1 MHKKYFLLLS
11 AVLLLIHEVQGS
23 SSRNKRNSEQK
34 STTNQSSA
42 HHNFGIVFGL
52 GVLGFFGYQYATTP
66 THLDIQVLDLAINQG
81 NFSQNFAWGVASA
94 SSQNEEDSLNNSW
107 SPAYLASK
115 NQSNLASPGAAC
127 KSWCQWQDDI
137 DKLVYLGVS
146 SYRLSIEWS
155 RVQPTADRFDQS
167 AIDHYVQICKAL
179 VAHNITPMICLH
191 HYSDPA
197 WFLEMG
203 GFSQEKNI
211 PLFTKFCQKIY
222 FALRPYVAQWIVIS
236 QPCAYALKGYSQA
249 MQPPFIKDGHMAEM
263 VMLNLFKAHIQV
275 YDMMHNSY
283 DQKNIGLQPYV
294 GLCHQITQ
302 MQAYTPY
309 SPLDHAVAT
318 AADRM
323 YNKSLLRFFKTGHFR
338 CLKPLIDIA
347 YIPNAPQKFDF
358 FALSYY
364 CPKSFT
370 RTKAIAPKSA
380 STHLTADLSRVI
392 DKQGMYDAIFQASQL
407 GKPVIVVESGINPTD
422 DNQRILL
429 LNSYLSAISQAIAD
443 GYDVRGYY
451 HWTLMDNYEWAQP
464 FDYSHFGLY
473 KNRVINVAGDL
484 HPDYKNHDAMLK
496 PSGKYYKNIMV
507 KQSQKS

>member
-1 MHKKYFLLLS
+1 MILKKTLLIVVALLS
-11 AVLLLIHEVQGS
+11 I
-23 SSRNKRNSEQK
+23 
-34 STTNQSSA
+34 NQSNFLHGAKKNSKVSHQSIA
-42 HHNFGIVFGL
+42 SSTNNFGTVFGL
-52 GVLGFFGYQYATTP
+52 GVLGFFGYQYTTTP
-66 THLDIQVLDLAINQG
+66 THPEIEVLDLASTQDNFPI
-81 NFSQNFAWGVASA
+81 NFSWGVATA

-107 SPAYLASK
+107 SPSYLASK
-115 NQSNLASPGAAC
+115 NQSSMASPAAAS
-127 KSWCQWQDDI
+127 KSWSQWQDDI
-137 DKLVYLGVS
+137 DKLVHLGVN

-155 RVQPTADRFDQS
+155 RVQPTADTFDQT
-167 AIDHYVQICKAL
+167 AINHYVEICKAL
-179 VAHNITPMICLH
+179 VANNISPMICLH
-191 HYSDPA
+191 HYSDPI
-197 WFLEMG
+197 WFLDMG
-203 GFSQEKNI
+203 GFSQEANLAI
-211 PLFTKFCQKIY
+211 FTKFCQQMY
-222 FALRPYVAQWIVIS
+222 LALCPYVAQWIVIS

-249 MQPPFIKDGHMAEM
+249 MQPPFIKDGKLAEK

-283 DQKNIGLQPYV
+283 NHKKIGLQPAI
-294 GLCHQITQ
+294 GICHQITQ

-323 YNKSLLRFFKTGHFR
+323 YNKALLRFFKTGHFR
-338 CLKPLIDIA
+338 CLKPLMDIA
-347 YIPNAPQKFDF
+347 YIPTAPQKFDF

-370 RTKAIAPKSA
+370 RTKAIAPKAA

-429 LNSYLSAISQAIAD
+429 LNSYLSAILQAITD

-464 FDYSHFGLY
+464 FDYCHFGLY
-473 KNRVINVAGDL
+473 KNRVINAAGDL
-484 HPDYKNHDAMLK
+484 NPDYKNHDAMLK
-496 PSGKYYKNIMV
+496 PSGKYYKNIII
-507 KQSQKS
+507 KQTKNS

>member
-1 MHKKYFLLLS
+1 MNRQKFLLILVAFLS
-11 AVLLLIHEVQGS
+11 TH
-23 SSRNKRNSEQK
+23 
-34 STTNQSSA
+34 TDDCSSA
-42 HHNFGIVFGL
+42 GKKCLSQSTDTIVENSTFGTILGL
-52 GVLGFFGYQYATTP
+52 GLASYIGYQFVTTP
-66 THLDIQVLDLAINQG
+66 THPDITVIDLAKYQG
-81 NFSQNFAWGVASA
+81 AFPVNFSWGVATA

-107 SPAYLASK
+107 TTSYLASK
-115 NQSNLASPGAAC
+115 NKSDFASPGAAS
-127 KSWCQWQDDI
+127 KSWSQWQDDI
-137 DKLVYLGVS
+137 DKAAFLGVN

-155 RVQPTADRFDQS
+155 RVQPTADSFDQA
-167 AIDHYVQICKAL
+167 AIDHYVKICKTLEERGIA
-179 VAHNITPMICLH
+179 PMICLH
-191 HYSDPA
+191 HYSDPI

-203 GFSQEKNI
+203 GFSKEINI
-211 PLFTKFCQKIY
+211 RLFTQFCKKMYQ
-222 FALRPYVAQWIVIS
+222 ALCPYVAQWIVIS

-249 MQPPFIKDGHMAEM
+249 IQPPFIKNGQVAEQ

-275 YDMMHNSY
+275 YDIIHNSY
-283 DQKNIGLQPYV
+283 NTTHRGLQPQV
-294 GLCHQITQ
+294 GICHQITQ

-323 YNKSLLRFFKTGHFR
+323 YNKSLLRFFNTGHFR
-338 CLKPLIDIA
+338 CLKPFIDIA
-347 YIPNAPQKFDF
+347 YIPTAPQKFDF

-370 RTKAIAPKSA
+370 RTTAIAPKSA

-407 GKPVIVVESGINPTD
+407 GKPIIVVESGINPTD

-443 GYDVRGYY
+443 GYDIRGYY

-473 KNRVINVAGDL
+473 KNRVINAAGDL
-484 HPDYKNHDAMLK
+484 DPAYKNHDAMLK
-496 PSGKYYKNIMV
+496 PSGKYYKKIIA
-507 KQSQKS
+507 KQSK